1 MSSGN
6 MVQIIGAVVDVEFP
20 RENLPKVY
28 DALKV
33 EGADLILE
41 VQQQLGDGVART
53 IAMGSTDGLS
63 RGMTVSNTNAPITVP
78 VGKETLGRIMN
89 VLGQP
94 IDEKGPIGETVS
106 WGIHREAPSYADQA
120 AANELLET
128 GIKVIDLICPF
139 SKGGKVGLFGGA
151 GVGKTV
157 NMMELIRNIAIEH
170 SGYSVFAGVGERTRE
185 GNDFYHEMTE
195 SNVIDKVSLVY
206 GQMNEP
212 PGNRLRVALTGLT
225 MAEYFRDEGRDVL
238 FFVDNIYRYTLAGTE
253 VSALLGRM
261 PSAVGYQPT
270 LAEEMGVLQERIT
283 STKTGSITSI
293 QAVYVPADDLTDPSP
308 ATTFAHLDAT
318 VVLSRQIAELGIY
331 PAIDPL
337 DSTSRQLDPLV
348 IGQEHYEVAR
358 KVQGILQRYKEL
370 RDIIA
375 ILGMDELSE
384 EDKLIVARA
393 RKIQRFLS
401 QPFFVAEVFTGSPG
415 KYVPLKDTIAGFKGI
430 IEGEYDAIP
439 EQAFYMVGTID
450 EALEKAK
457 ALK

>member
-1 MSSGN
+1 MSGRI
-6 MVQIIGAVVDVEFP
+6 VQIICAVIDVEFP
-20 RENLPKVY
+20 RDSVPKVY

-33 EGADLILE
+33 SDVETILE
-41 VQQQLGDGVART
+41 VQQQLGDGVVRT
-53 IAMGSTDGLS
+53 IAMGSTEGLK
-63 RGMTVSNTNAPITVP
+63 RGMDVTSTGAAISVP

-89 VLGQP
+89 VLGEP
-94 IDEKGPIGETVS
+94 IDEAGPIGEQERMP
-106 WGIHREAPSYADQA
+106 IHRKAPSYADQA
-120 AANELLET
+120 ASNELLET
-128 GIKVIDLICPF
+128 GIKVIDLVCPF
-139 SKGGKVGLFGGA
+139 AKGGKVGLFGGA

-157 NMMELIRNIAIEH
+157 NMMELIRNIATEH

-225 MAEYFRDEGRDVL
+225 IAEKFRDEGRDVL
-238 FFVDNIYRYTLAGTE
+238 LFVDNIYRYTLAGTE

-283 STKTGSITSI
+283 STKTGSITSV

-308 ATTFAHLDAT
+308 ATTFSHLDAT
-318 VVLSRQIAELGIY
+318 VVLARSIAELGIY

-348 IGQEHYEVAR
+348 VGEEHYATAR
-358 KVQGILQRYKEL
+358 GVQNVLQRYKEL
-370 RDIIA
+370 KDIIA
-375 ILGMDELSE
+375 ILGMDELSD
-384 EDKLIVARA
+384 EDKLAVSRA

-415 KYVPLKDTIAGFKGI
+415 KYVSLKDTISGFQGI
-430 IEGEYDAIP
+430 LAGEYDDMP
-439 EQAFYMVGTID
+439 EQAFYMVGSID
-450 EALEKAK
+450 EAVEKANQMK
-457 ALK
+457 K

>member
-1 MSSGN
+1 MSGRI
-6 MVQIIGAVVDVEFP
+6 VQIIGAVIDVEFP
-20 RENLPKVY
+20 RDDVPKVY
-28 DALKV
+28 DALNVSTV
-33 EGADLILE
+33 ETVLE
-41 VQQQLGDGVART
+41 VQQQLGDGVVRT
-53 IAMGSTDGLS
+53 IAMGSTEGLK
-63 RGMTVSNTNAPITVP
+63 RGMDVTNTGAAISVP
-78 VGKETLGRIMN
+78 VGKETLGRIMD
-89 VLGQP
+89 VLGRP
-94 IDEKGPIGETVS
+94 IDEAGEIGEQERMP
-106 WGIHREAPSYADQA
+106 IHRKAPSYADQA
-120 AANELLET
+120 ASNELLET
-128 GIKVIDLICPF
+128 GIKVIDLVCPF
-139 SKGGKVGLFGGA
+139 AKGGKVGLFGGA

-157 NMMELIRNIAIEH
+157 NMMELIRNIATEH

-225 MAEYFRDEGRDVL
+225 IAEKFRDEGRDVL
-238 FFVDNIYRYTLAGTE
+238 LFVDNIYRYTLAGTE

-283 STKTGSITSI
+283 STKTGSITSV

-308 ATTFAHLDAT
+308 ATTFSHLDAT
-318 VVLSRQIAELGIY
+318 VVLARSIAELGIY

-348 IGQEHYEVAR
+348 VGDEHYDTAR
-358 KVQGILQRYKEL
+358 GVQNVLQRYKEL
-370 RDIIA
+370 KDIIA
-375 ILGMDELSE
+375 ILGMDELSD
-384 EDKLIVARA
+384 EDKQAVARA
-393 RKIQRFLS
+393 RRIQRFLS

-415 KYVPLKDTIAGFKGI
+415 KYVSLKETIRGFQGI
-430 IEGEYDAIP
+430 LNGDYDDLP

-450 EALEKAK
+450 EAVEKANQMK
-457 ALK
+457 

>member
-1 MSSGN
+1 MSGRI
-6 MVQIIGAVVDVEFP
+6 VQIIGAVIDVEFP
-20 RENLPKVY
+20 RDDVPKVY
-28 DALKV
+28 DALNVSNV
-33 EGADLILE
+33 ETVLE
-41 VQQQLGDGVART
+41 VQQQLGDGVVRT
-53 IAMGSTDGLS
+53 IAMGSTEGLK
-63 RGMTVSNTNAPITVP
+63 RGMEVVNTGAAISVP
-78 VGKETLGRIMN
+78 VGKETLGRIMD
-89 VLGQP
+89 VLGRP
-94 IDEKGPIGETVS
+94 IDEAGDIGEQERMP
-106 WGIHREAPSYADQA
+106 IHRKAPSYAEQA
-120 AANELLET
+120 ASNELLET
-128 GIKVIDLICPF
+128 GIKVIDLVCPF
-139 SKGGKVGLFGGA
+139 AKGGKVGLFGGA

-157 NMMELIRNIAIEH
+157 NMMELIRNIATEH

-225 MAEYFRDEGRDVL
+225 IAEKFRDEGRDVL
-238 FFVDNIYRYTLAGTE
+238 LFVDNIYRYTLAGTE

-283 STKTGSITSI
+283 STKTGSITSV

-308 ATTFAHLDAT
+308 ATTFSHLDAT
-318 VVLSRQIAELGIY
+318 VVLARSIAELGIY

-348 IGQEHYEVAR
+348 VGEEHYNTAR
-358 KVQGILQRYKEL
+358 GVQNVLQRYKEL
-370 RDIIA
+370 KDIIA
-375 ILGMDELSE
+375 ILGMDELSD
-384 EDKLIVARA
+384 EDKLAVSRA

-415 KYVPLKDTIAGFKGI
+415 KYVSLKDTIRGFQGI
-430 IEGEYDAIP
+430 LNGEYDELP

-450 EALEKAK
+450 EAVEKANQMK
-457 ALK
+457 